1 MSEKPLLFVRKAS
14 GLSREIGPW
23 SVLFFPLKASLNPWY
38 FWFIAILPFIFP
50 GVNPVISFGL
60 AGIIVIIYGI
70 VLAFQM
76 VCMPRAG
83 GNYIVIARGLH
94 PLFGMMEGWR
104 AVIWNPIANATCS
117 FLAAGFLVTAI
128 NAIGVLTDS
137 PGLVD
142 TAVSLSSTEAT
153 VAIALILVFIG
164 GAIDFFGAGTLKRSM
179 VILSGITII
188 GVIIMILLF
197 VITGPNNTPK
207 TWDAVWGTGAYDEI
221 MTVAA
226 DTGWKP
232 AAFSW
237 SATSAAILVCRGF
250 LYPDNVSPLAG
261 EMSKPRKTIMI
272 GIGFAGVLLALF
284 AIGASAALMY
294 SYGDFVSA
302 YSHVMTNAADQLTI
316 NQLVVPFNQITLGV
330 FSASLTTNV
339 ALCSF
344 LFLIPF
350 ISVIGLIPHGYFW
363 TTRPFFAM
371 AFDRYAPK
379 IFAHVSDR
387 WHIPTYSWAW
397 CLGLQIIFVI
407 LSSVWVDILSVSLF
421 ILGTLL
427 VLWWS
432 IAGVTLPFTRPQIWK
447 RGVAVPLPLV
457 IVLALVSTL
466 LQYYTL
472 FTGLSAVSELS
483 LYVTLAIMG
492 IGIGMYALMSY
503 LNVRRGIDI
512 DKIFAEVPP
521 E

>member
-38 FWFIAILPFIFP
+38 FWFIATLPFLFP

-60 AGIIVIIYGI
+60 AGVIVIIYGI

-83 GNYIVIARGLH
+83 GNYVVIARGLH

-117 FLAAGFLVTAI
+117 FLAAAFLVTGIKAM
-128 NAIGVLTDS
+128 GVLTNS

-153 VAIALILVFIG
+153 VAIALVLVFVG

-188 GVIIMILLF
+188 GVIIMMLLF
-197 VITGPNNTPK
+197 VITGPGGAPS
-207 TWDAVWGTGAYDEI
+207 TWDAVWGSGAYDEV

-226 DTGWKP
+226 DTGWAP

-237 SATSAAILVCRGF
+237 TSTSAAILVCRGF

-261 EMSKPRKTIMI
+261 EMSKPRKTIMV
-272 GIGFAGVLLALF
+272 GIGFAGVLLAFF
-284 AIGASAALMY
+284 AIGASATLMY

-302 YSHVMTNAADQLTI
+302 YNHVMVNAADQLVI
-316 NQLVVPFNQITLGV
+316 NPGLDPNLAV
-330 FSASLTTNV
+330 FSASLTTNI
-339 ALCSF
+339 ALSSF

-397 CLGLQIIFVI
+397 CLALQIIFVI
-407 LSSVWVDILSVSLF
+407 LSSVWVEMLSISLF

-432 IAGVTLPFTRPQIWK
+432 IAGLTLPFTRPHIWK
-447 RGVAVPLPLV
+447 RGVAIPIPLMIL
-457 IVLALVSTL
+457 LALASTI

-472 FTGLSAVSELS
+472 FTGLAAVSELS
-483 LYVTLAIMG
+483 LYVTLAIMA
-492 IGIGMYALMSY
+492 IGMGMYALMSY
-503 LNVRRGIDI
+503 LNVQKGIDI